1 MIESCAASCEDEGAS
16 AAAPS
21 AQAVPDAPINA
32 APADAVRVDAEL
44 AKAEPEAPKAEPKA
58 EPKAP
63 GSAWSLTQV
72 SPGALAPPPVPA
84 RGAGKGADPRPAPA
98 QMHDTTAPEPAPEP
112 AKSQPTK
119 SQSAPEPALRPAGA
133 PPVSPSALEKLRQI
147 PTSELS
153 LVQMV
158 ERFAGAL
165 HDHQNS
171 ARVRGDLAQNGRDAA
186 LAEALKALTLFTES
200 GFDPAGH
207 DIGRGAATPQAHQA
221 TPRAHPA
228 MPQAHPACRRAR
240 LITPS
245 ANCARL
251 WPNCNRC
258 AARHRLCSGR
268 HKSQKR
274 LKTTRK
280 SPV

>member
-1 MIESCAASCEDEGAS
+1 
-16 AAAPS
+16 
-21 AQAVPDAPINA
+21 
-32 APADAVRVDAEL
+32 
-44 AKAEPEAPKAEPKA
+44 KAEPKA
-58 EPKAP
+58 S

-84 RGAGKGADPRPAPA
+84 RRGDEGGDPRPAPA
-98 QMHDTTAPEPAPEP
+98 QMHDTTAPEPP
-112 AKSQPTK
+112 K
-119 SQSAPEPALRPAGA
+119 SQSAPEPDLRPAGA

-171 ARVRGDLAQNGRDAA
+171 ARVRGDFAQNGRDAA

-207 DIGRGAATPQAHQA
+207 DIGRGAAGHAAGASSHAAGTSGHAAGASGLPEGAIDHTERELRQALAKLQSL
-221 TPRAHPA
+221 RG
-228 MPQAHPACRRAR
+228 
-240 LITPS
+240 
-245 ANCARL
+245 
-251 WPNCNRC
+251 
-258 AARHRLCSGR
+258 AA
-268 HKSQKR
+268 
-274 LKTTRK
+274 
-280 SPV
+280 